1 MSISDRF
8 RETIEASAVSVKSR
22 RSSEGMRTRLV
33 PAAALRARV
42 EAVQAR

>member
-1 MSISDRF
+1 LSISDRLS
-8 RETIEASAVSVKSR
+8 ETIDASAVSVNSS

>member
-1 MSISDRF
+1 M
-8 RETIEASAVSVKSR
+8 RETIDASAVSVKSR
-22 RSSEGMRTRLV
+22 RSSEGMRTLLV